1 MPAIIGGRKNPGM
14 PSIRAPLNR
23 RRFVEGTAIATTT
36 LVAARTG
43 GAAPVPLAEFR
54 SAWDDALD
62 RVWLGPEVWANPL
75 QDWRVTNGRA
85 ECTNAAADRNIHA
98 LTRQLVAQTGNVRM
112 AVRVGR
118 AGGGLLAGKGSFG
131 FRLGIL
137 GTLRDYP
144 EHHDYRNNLWP
155 APGSGFNAGVT
166 ADGGLFVGALAD
178 SGKVKLDL
186 AREELDLRLVA
197 EPKGGD
203 YTVTLTALDAKSGQ
217 PLAQA
222 TGSVPA
228 EQLIGNVALVCNFP
242 GPGAGPNA
250 KGKAKAK
257 EKAAPAGPNPGL
269 GQFWFSD
276 WRIGGSKFSA
286 DETHTF
292 GPVLWTQYTLS
303 GGVLKLTAQMPPVG
317 ANDEQTVR
325 LQVQRGGAWQ
335 TVGEEKIHPQAR
347 TATFRIAKW
356 DDTKDVP
363 YRVSYRLKTKSGG
376 AEHHWPGTIRRDPV
390 DKAELSVADISC
402 NIHSIFPNVPLVR
415 STAKLNPDLL
425 AFTGDQFYEST
436 GGYGVQRAPLEPA
449 ILDYLRKWYFHGWT
463 WRELMRDRPSVSIP
477 DDHDIYQGNLWGEG
491 GLGRTTTQE
500 AGGYDMPAEWVN
512 VVHRTQTSHHPDA
525 YDPVPGARG
534 TTHWFGPLTYGRVSF
549 ALLADRQY
557 KSGPEGKVPPTG
569 GPRGDHVKNPD
580 FDPKTADV
588 PGLQLL
594 GAKQEQFLR
603 EWALDWRGADLKA
616 VISQTVFTAMATTHG
631 GVGRL
636 IADYDTNAWPQ
647 TARNRAVRE
656 LRRCFA
662 FHLAGDQHL
671 PALIHYGIEAH
682 QDAGVAFAGPA
693 VNVGYPR
700 WWEPDAKTNARKEGQ
715 GLLGDFRDHFG
726 HPLTVL
732 AVNNMPAELPKG
744 ALENVQAKTSGLG
757 VVRFNKAKRQITIEC
772 WPYLAD
778 VTKPGTQMPGWPVTI
793 DVLANYG
800 KKAAAHLPTLTVT
813 GAKAPVVQVLD
824 ESGKEVVYSLRV
836 PASGF
841 RPPVFAPGKYTLRV
855 VEPETGKAKE
865 WRGLEPAGSAA
876 SVLRVDL

>member
-1 MPAIIGGRKNPGM
+1 MPHR
-14 PSIRAPLNR
+14 RTPLTR
-23 RRFVEGTAIATTT
+23 RRFVQGSAVATAA
-36 LVAARTG
+36 LAARPTP
-43 GAAPVPLAEFR
+43 AAEAAGEFR
-54 SAWDDALD
+54 SPWHDSPD
-62 RVWLGPEVWANPL
+62 RPWLGAEVWANPL
-75 QDWRVTNGRA
+75 QDWRVASGRA
-85 ECTNAAADRNIHA
+85 ECTNAAADRNIHC
-98 LTRQLVAQTGNVRM
+98 LTRQLAARAGDVRM
-112 AVRVGR
+112 SVRVGR
-118 AGGGLLAGKGSFG
+118 TGGGALGGKGSFG
-131 FRLGIL
+131 FRIGIL

-178 SGKVKLDL
+178 AAKVKLDL
-186 AREELDLRLVA
+186 AREEVDLRLVA

-203 YTVTLTALDAKSGQ
+203 YAVTLTALDAKSGQ
-217 PLAQA
+217 QLAQA
-222 TGSVPA
+222 SGLVPA
-228 EQLIGNVALVCNFP
+228 AQLLGNVALVSNFLP
-242 GPGAGPNA
+242 PGAVNA

-257 EKAAPAGPNPGL
+257 DNAAPAGPNPGL
-269 GQFWFSD
+269 GQFAFSD

-286 DETHTF
+286 DESRAF
-292 GPVLWTQYTLS
+292 GPILWTQYTLS
-303 GGVLKLTAQMPPVG
+303 GGVLKLTAQMPPV
-317 ANDEQTVR
+317 AASDEQTVR

-356 DDTKDVP
+356 DDTQDAA
-363 YRVSYRLKTKSGG
+363 YRVSYRLKTKSSS

-390 DKAELSVADISC
+390 DKTELSVADISC
-402 NIHSIFPNVPLVR
+402 NIHAIFPNVPLVR

-436 GGYGVQRAPLEPA
+436 GGYGVQRTPLEPA

-477 DDHDIYQGNLWGEG
+477 DDHDVYQGNLWGEG
-491 GLGRTTTQE
+491 GLGRATTQE
-500 AGGYDMPAEWVN
+500 AGGYDMPADWVN

-525 YDPVPGARG
+525 YDPQPGARG
-534 TTHWFGPLTYGRVSF
+534 TTHWFGALTYGRVSF

-569 GPRGDHVKNPD
+569 SNRGDHVKNLD

-588 PGLQLL
+588 PGVHLL

-616 VISQTVFTAMATTHG
+616 VISQTIFTAMATTHG
-631 GVGRL
+631 GVGQRL
-636 IADYDTNAWPQ
+636 VADYDTNAWPQ
-647 TARNRAVRE
+647 TPRNRAVGE

-671 PALIHYGIEAH
+671 PALVHYGIETH

-700 WWEPDAKTNARKEGQ
+700 WWEPNAKTNARKEGQ
-715 GLLGDFRDHFG
+715 GLLGDFRDSFG

-744 ALENVQAKTSGLG
+744 ALDNVHAKTSGLG
-757 VVRFNKAKRQITIEC
+757 LVRFHKAKRQITVEC

-778 VTKPGTQMPGWPVTI
+778 VTQPGTQMPGWPQTI
-793 DVLANYG
+793 DVLANYA
-800 KKAAAHLPTLTVT
+800 KKAVAHLPALSVT
-813 GAKAPVVQVLD
+813 GAKSPVVQVLD
-824 ESGKEVVYSLRV
+824 DAGKEVIYGLRV
-836 PASGF
+836 PANGF

-855 VEPETGKAKE
+855 SEPETGKAKE
-865 WRGLEPAGSAA
+865 IKALAA
-876 SVLRVDL
+876 SNETGRSLGVNL

>member
-1 MPAIIGGRKNPGM
+1 MRKPV
-14 PSIRAPLNR
+14 SALTR
-23 RRFVEGTAIATTT
+23 RKFVARSSAVVATGVVASK
-36 LVAARTG
+36 LPKPAAR
-43 GAAPVPLAEFR
+43 AAETTAEFR
-54 SAWDDALD
+54 SNWHQSPD
-62 RVWLGPEVWANPL
+62 RVWLGADVWANPL
-75 QDWRVTNGRA
+75 QDWRVAGGRA
-85 ECTNAAADRNIHA
+85 ECANAAADRNIHA
-98 LTRQLVAQTGNVRM
+98 LTRQLAARSGDVRL

-118 AGGGLLAGKGSFG
+118 VGGGPLAGKGSFG

-155 APGSGFNAGVT
+155 APGTGFNAGVT
-166 ADGGLFVGALAD
+166 ADGGIFVEKLAMPD
-178 SGKVKLDL
+178 NVKLDL
-186 AREELDLRLVA
+186 NVEEIELQ
-197 EPKGGD
+197 
-203 YTVTLTALDAKSGQ
+203 LTAVPGRDGYHVTVIALTKTGKTIGSASLDSI
-217 PLAQA
+217 
-222 TGSVPA
+222 PA
-228 EQLIGNVALVCNFP
+228 SLLVGNVALVCNFP
-242 GPGAGPNA
+242 GPGAAGQGA

-257 EKAAPAGPNPGL
+257 EKAAPAGPSSGL

-276 WRIGGSKFSA
+276 WRISGSKFSA
-286 DETHTF
+286 DESHAF

-303 GGVLKLTAQMPPVG
+303 GGVLKLSAQMPPLG
-317 ANDEQTVR
+317 AEDDQTVR

-335 TVGEEKIHPQAR
+335 TVGEERIHPQAR

-356 DDTKDVP
+356 DDTKDAS
-363 YRVSYRLKTKSGG
+363 YRVSYRLKSKS
-376 AEHHWPGTIRRDPV
+376 ASTEHHWPGTIRRDPV
-390 DKAELSVADISC
+390 DQAELSVADISC
-402 NIHSIFPNVPLVR
+402 NIHSVFPNVPIVR

-436 GGYGVQRAPLEPA
+436 GGFGVQRQPLEPA

-477 DDHDIYQGNLWGEG
+477 DDHDVYQGNLWGEG
-491 GLGRTTTQE
+491 GVGRATTQE
-500 AGGYDMPAEWVN
+500 AGGYDMPADWVN

-525 YDPVPGARG
+525 YDPTPGARG
-534 TTHWFGPLTYGRVSF
+534 TMNWFGAMTYGRVSF

-569 GPRGDHVKNPD
+569 SNRGDHVKDEN
-580 FDPKTADV
+580 FNPKTADV

-636 IADYDTNAWPQ
+636 IADYDTNGWPQ

-671 PALIHYGIEAH
+671 PALIHYGIDEH
-682 QDAGVAFAGPA
+682 HDAGVAFAGPA

-700 WWEPDAKTNARKEGQ
+700 WWEPNAKTNARKAGQ

-744 ALENVQAKTSGLG
+744 SLDNVHAKTSGLG
-757 VVRFNKAKRQITIEC
+757 LVRFNKAKHQITIEC

-778 VTKPGTQMPGWPVTI
+778 VTKPDTQMPGWPVTI
-793 DVLANYG
+793 DVLANYAR
-800 KKAAAHLPTLTVT
+800 KAAAHLPVLNVT

-824 ESGKEVVYSLRV
+824 EAGKEVLYTLRV

-841 RPPVFAPGKYTLRV
+841 RPPVFAPGKYTVRV
-855 VEPETGKAKE
+855 SEPETGKAKE
-865 WRGLEPAGSAA
+865 FKAVSAA
-876 SVLRVDL
+876 QKDAPPLAVVL

>member
-1 MPAIIGGRKNPGM
+1 MPQRR
-14 PSIRAPLNR
+14 PSLSR
-23 RRFVEGTAIATTT
+23 RRFVQGTTATAVA
-36 LVAARTG
+36 VAASRTHTAE
-43 GAAPVPLAEFR
+43 AAAEFR
-54 SAWDDALD
+54 SQWHDSPD
-62 RVWLGPEVWANPL
+62 RPWLGAEVWANPL
-75 QDWRVTNGRA
+75 QDWRVANGRA
-85 ECTNAAADRNIHA
+85 ACVNAAADRNIHC
-98 LTRQLVAQTGNVRM
+98 LTRQLAPRAGDVRM

-118 AGGGLLAGKGSFG
+118 VGGGALAGKGSFG

-178 SGKVKLDL
+178 AAKVKLDL
-186 AREELDLRLVA
+186 AAEEVDLRLAA

-203 YTVTLTALDAKSGQ
+203 YTVTLTALDAKSGKQ
-217 PLAQA
+217 LAQA
-222 TGSVPA
+222 TGSVPTA
-228 EQLIGNVALVCNFP
+228 QLTGNVALVCNFP
-242 GPGAGPNA
+242 GPGAANA

-269 GQFWFSD
+269 GQFAFSD
-276 WRIGGSKFSA
+276 WRISGSKVSA
-286 DETHTF
+286 DESHTF

-303 GGVLKLTAQMPPVG
+303 GGVLKLTAQMPPV
-317 ANDEQTVR
+317 AADDEQTVR

-335 TVGEEKIHPQAR
+335 AVGEAKIHPQAR

-356 DDTKDVP
+356 DDTKDTP
-363 YRVSYRLKTKSGG
+363 YRVSYRLRKKSGG
-376 AEHHWPGTIRRDPV
+376 TEHLWPGTIRRDPV
-390 DKAELSVADISC
+390 DKPELSVADISC

-415 STAKLNPDLL
+415 SAAKLNPDLL

-436 GGYGVQRAPLEPA
+436 GGYGVQRQPLEPA

-477 DDHDIYQGNLWGEG
+477 DDHDVYQGNLWGEG
-491 GLGRTTTQE
+491 GLGRATTQE
-500 AGGYDMPAEWVN
+500 AGGYDMPADWVN
-512 VVHRTQTSHHPDA
+512 VVHRTQTSHHPDG
-525 YDPVPGARG
+525 YDGTPGKRG
-534 TTHWFGPLTYGRVSF
+534 TTNWFGALTYGRVSF

-569 GPRGDHVKNPD
+569 SPRGDHVKDEN

-588 PGLQLL
+588 PGVQLL

-616 VISQTVFTAMATTHG
+616 VISQTIFTAMATTHG
-631 GVGRL
+631 GAGQRL
-636 IADYDTNAWPQ
+636 VADYDTNAWPQ

-671 PALIHYGIEAH
+671 PALVHYGIETH

-700 WWEPDAKTNARKEGQ
+700 WWEPNAKTNARKDGQ
-715 GLLGDFRDHFG
+715 GVLGDFRDHFG

-732 AVNNMPAELPKG
+732 AVNNMPAELPRG
-744 ALENVQAKTSGLG
+744 ALDNVHAKTSGLG
-757 VVRFNKAKRQITIEC
+757 LVRFNKAKRQITIEC

-793 DVLANYG
+793 EVLSNYAR
-800 KKAAAHLPTLTVT
+800 KAAAHLPALNVT
-813 GAKAPVVQVLD
+813 GAKNPVVQVLD
-824 ESGKEVVYSLRV
+824 EARKEVLYALRV
-836 PASGF
+836 PPQGF
-841 RPPVFAPGKYTLRV
+841 RPPVFAPGKYTVRV
-855 VEPETGKAKE
+855 TEPETGKAKE
-865 WRGLEPAGSAA
+865 LKGVAA
-876 SVLRVDL
+876 SPTAGPALSVSL

>member
-1 MPAIIGGRKNPGM
+1 MRKPVSAVTRRKFVARSTAVVATGAVAGKLAGH
-14 PSIRAPLNR
+14 SARAA
-23 RRFVEGTAIATTT
+23 E
-36 LVAARTG
+36 VA
-43 GAAPVPLAEFR
+43 VEFR
-54 SAWDDALD
+54 SRWHDSPD
-62 RVWLGPEVWANPL
+62 RVWLGADVWANPL
-75 QDWRVTNGRA
+75 QDWRVANGRA
-85 ECTNAAADRNIHA
+85 ECVNAAADRNLHA
-98 LTRQLVAQTGNVRM
+98 LTRQLAARSGEVRM
-112 AVRVGR
+112 SVRVGR
-118 AGGGLLAGKGSFG
+118 VGSGALAGKGSFG

-144 EHHDYRNNLWP
+144 AHHDHRNNLWP
-155 APGSGFNAGVT
+155 APGGGFNAGIT
-166 ADGGLFVGALAD
+166 ADGGLFVGVMAD
-178 SGKVKLDL
+178 AAKVKLDL
-186 AREELDLRLVA
+186 AAGEIDLRLVA
-197 EPKGGD
+197 EAKGD
-203 YTVTLTALDAKSGQ
+203 NSTVTLTALDAQSGRQ
-217 PLAQA
+217 LAQA
-222 TGSVPA
+222 VGSVPA
-228 EQLIGNVALVCNFP
+228 NQLVGNVALVCNFP
-242 GPGAGPNA
+242 GPGAANA

-276 WRIGGSKFSA
+276 WRISGSKVVA
-286 DETHTF
+286 DESHTF
-292 GPVLWTQYTLS
+292 GPILWTQYTLS
-303 GGVLKLTAQMPPVG
+303 GGVLKLTAQMPPLG
-317 ANDEQTVR
+317 AGDDDTVR

-335 TVGEEKIHPQAR
+335 TIGEEKIHPQAR
-347 TATFRIAKW
+347 TATFRVAKW
-356 DDTKDVP
+356 DDTKDTA
-363 YRVSYRLKTKSGG
+363 YRVSYRLKSKSGS
-376 AEHHWPGTIRRDPV
+376 AEHLWPGTIRRDPV
-390 DKAELSVADISC
+390 DKPELSVADLSC
-402 NIHSIFPNVPLVR
+402 NIHSVFPNVPIVR

-436 GGYGVQRAPLEPA
+436 GGYGVQRQPLEPA

-477 DDHDIYQGNLWGEG
+477 DDHDVYQGNLWGEG
-491 GLGRTTTQE
+491 GLGRATTQE
-500 AGGYDMPAEWVN
+500 AGGYDMPADWVN

-525 YDPVPGARG
+525 YDPSLGTRG
-534 TTHWFGPLTYGRVSF
+534 TMNWFGAMTYGRVSF

-569 GPRGDHVKNPD
+569 SNRGDHVKDEN

-616 VISQTVFTAMATTHG
+616 VISQTIFTAMATTHG

-636 IADYDTNAWPQ
+636 VADYDTNAWPQ
-647 TARNRAVRE
+647 TARNRALRE

-700 WWEPDAKTNARKEGQ
+700 WWEPNAKTNHRKEGQ
-715 GLLGDFRDHFG
+715 GLLGDFRDSFG

-744 ALENVQAKTSGLG
+744 SLDNVHAKTSGLG
-757 VVRFNKAKRQITIEC
+757 LVRFNKAKRQITIEC

-778 VTKPGTQMPGWPVTI
+778 VTRPGTQMPGWPQTI

-800 KKAAAHLPTLTVT
+800 RKAVAHLPALNVT

-824 ESGKEVVYSLRV
+824 EAGKEVLYALRI

-855 VEPETGKAKE
+855 SEPETRKAKE
-865 WRGLEPAGSAA
+865 FKGVAAA
-876 SVLRVDL
+876 SGAAASLAVSL

>member
-1 MPAIIGGRKNPGM
+1 MRKPVSAVTRRKFVARSTAVVATGAVAGKLLK
-14 PSIRAPLNR
+14 PSARAA
-23 RRFVEGTAIATTT
+23 EAT
-36 LVAARTG
+36 
-43 GAAPVPLAEFR
+43 AEFR
-54 SAWDDALD
+54 SNWHQSPD
-62 RVWLGPEVWANPL
+62 RVWLGADVWANPL
-75 QDWRVTNGRA
+75 QDWRVANGRA
-85 ECTNAAADRNIHA
+85 ECANAAADRNIHA
-98 LTRQLVAQTGNVRM
+98 LTRQLANRPGDLKMSVRIG
-112 AVRVGR
+112 RVG
-118 AGGGLLAGKGSFG
+118 GGALTGKGSFG

-178 SGKVKLDL
+178 AAKVKLDL
-186 AREELDLRLVA
+186 ASEEVDLRLVA
-197 EPKGGD
+197 ELKGGG
-203 YTVTLTALDAKSGQ
+203 YTVTLTALDAKSGKQ
-217 PLAQA
+217 LAQA
-222 TGSVPA
+222 AGSVPA
-228 EQLIGNVALVCNFP
+228 EQLIGNVALVCNFS
-242 GPGAGPNA
+242 GPGAAANA
-250 KGKAKAK
+250 KGKAKA
-257 EKAAPAGPNPGL
+257 KAAPAGPNPGL

-276 WRIGGSKFSA
+276 WRISGSKVVA
-286 DETHTF
+286 DESHAF
-292 GPVLWTQYTLS
+292 GPILWTQYTLS

-317 ANDEQTVR
+317 AGDEQTVR

-335 TVGEEKIHPQAR
+335 TVGEERIHPQAR

-356 DDTKDVP
+356 DDTKDAS
-363 YRVSYRLKTKSGG
+363 YRVSYRLKSKSGG
-376 AEHHWPGTIRRDPV
+376 TEHHWPGTIRRDPV

-402 NIHSIFPNVPLVR
+402 NIHSVFPNVPIVR
-415 STAKLNPDLL
+415 STAKLNSDLL

-449 ILDYLRKWYFHGWT
+449 MLDYLRKWYFHGWT

-477 DDHDIYQGNLWGEG
+477 DDHDVYQGNLWGEG
-491 GLGRTTTQE
+491 GVGRATTQE
-500 AGGYDMPAEWVN
+500 AGGYDMPADWVN

-525 YDPVPGARG
+525 YDPKPGTRG
-534 TTHWFGPLTYGRVSF
+534 TMNWFGALTYGRVSF

-569 GPRGDHVKNPD
+569 SNRGDHVKDEN

-588 PGLQLL
+588 PGLHLL
-594 GAKQEQFLR
+594 GTKQEQFLR

-616 VISQTVFTAMATTHG
+616 VISQTIFTAMATTHG
-631 GVGRL
+631 GVGQRL
-636 IADYDTNAWPQ
+636 VADYDTNAWPQ
-647 TARNRAVRE
+647 TPRNRAVRE

-671 PALIHYGIEAH
+671 PALVHYGIEEH
-682 QDAGVAFAGPA
+682 RDAGVAFAGPA

-700 WWEPDAKTNARKEGQ
+700 WWEPNAKTNHRKEGQ

-744 ALENVQAKTSGLG
+744 SLDNVHAKTSGLG
-757 VVRFNKAKRQITIEC
+757 LVRFHKAKRQITIEC

-778 VTKPGTQMPGWPVTI
+778 VTRPGTQMPGWPVTI

-800 KKAAAHLPTLTVT
+800 KKAAAHLPALNVT

-824 ESGKEVVYSLRV
+824 EAGKEVLYTLRV

-855 VEPETGKAKE
+855 IEPETGKAKE
-865 WRGLEPAGSAA
+865 LKGVAAA
-876 SVLRVDL
+876 SGTAESLAVSL

>member
-1 MPAIIGGRKNPGM
+1 MPQRR
-14 PSIRAPLNR
+14 PSLTR
-23 RRFVEGTAIATTT
+23 RRFVQGTAVATAA
-36 LVAARTG
+36 LAARSSD
-43 GAAPVPLAEFR
+43 AAPASGGEFR
-54 SAWDDALD
+54 SPWHDSPD
-62 RVWLGPEVWANPL
+62 RPWLGADVWANPL
-75 QDWRVTNGRA
+75 QDWRVANGRA

-98 LTRQLVAQTGNVRM
+98 LTRQLAARAGDVRM

-118 AGGGLLAGKGSFG
+118 AGGGPLAGKGSFG

-137 GTLRDYP
+137 GTLREYP

-178 SGKVKLDL
+178 AAKVKLDL
-186 AREELDLRLVA
+186 AREEVDLRLVA

-203 YTVTLTALDAKSGQ
+203 YAVTLTALDAKSGQ

-242 GPGAGPNA
+242 GPGAGQNA

-257 EKAAPAGPNPGL
+257 EKSTPTGPNPGL

-276 WRIGGSKFSA
+276 WRISGSKFSVG
-286 DETHTF
+286 ESHTF
-292 GPVLWTQYTLS
+292 GPILWTQYTLS
-303 GGVLKLTAQMPPVG
+303 DGVLKLTAQMPPL
-317 ANDEQTVR
+317 AAEDEQTVR

-347 TATFRIAKW
+347 TATFRLAKW
-356 DDTKDVP
+356 DDTQNTP

-376 AEHHWPGTIRRDPV
+376 TEHHWPGTIRRDPV
-390 DKAELSVADISC
+390 DQAELSVADISC
-402 NIHSIFPNVPLVR
+402 NIHSIFPNAPLVR
-415 STAKLNPDLL
+415 SAAKLNPDLL
-425 AFTGDQFYEST
+425 AFTGDQFYESC

-449 ILDYLRKWYFHGWT
+449 ILDYLRKWFFHGWT

-534 TTHWFGPLTYGRVSF
+534 TTNWFGALTYGRVSF

-569 GPRGDHVKNPD
+569 GPRGDHVKDEN
-580 FDPKTADV
+580 FNPKTADV
-588 PGLQLL
+588 PGLHLL

-603 EWALDWRGADLKA
+603 EWALDWRGAELKA

-700 WWEPDAKTNARKEGQ
+700 WWEPDAKTNARKAGQ

-744 ALENVQAKTSGLG
+744 ALDNVHAKTSGLG

-778 VTKPGTQMPGWPVTI
+778 VTKPGTQMPGWPVTM

-800 KKAAAHLPTLTVT
+800 RKAVAHLPALNVT
-813 GAKAPVVQVLD
+813 GAKNPVVQVLD
-824 ESGKEVVYSLRV
+824 EAGKEVIYSLRV

-841 RPPVFAPGKYTLRV
+841 RPPVFAPGKYTVRV
-855 VEPETGKAKE
+855 TEPETGKTKE
-865 WRGLEPAGSAA
+865 LKGVAATQTAGPALTVS
-876 SVLRVDL
+876 L